1 MTRKSTI
8 YTRSG
13 DHGSSGL
20 ANGERRHKTEQRFQV
35 MGALDELNAVLG
47 MAHALLEDAAL
58 VKLIEQLQA
67 QLFIAGAELAL
78 AKGAGIVDAHV
89 TAAEA
94 SIDHYDAQ
102 LPRMT
107 HFILPGGSTAGAALH
122 HARTLC
128 RRGEREALLLARQED
143 VNSLLLIYLNRL
155 SDLLFV
161 LARYVNQQQG
171 EPEVK
176 WIP

>member
-1 MTRKSTI
+1 MNRKSTI

-13 DHGSSGL
+13 DHGTSGL
-20 ANGERRHKTEQRFQV
+20 ANGERRHKTEQRFQA

-47 MAHALLEDAAL
+47 MAHALLDDASLAKL
-58 VKLIEQLQA
+58 VEQLQA

-78 AKGAGIVDAHV
+78 AKGAGISDAHV

-94 SIDHYDAQ
+94 SIDRYDAQ

-128 RRGEREALLLARQED
+128 RRSEREALLLARQEE
-143 VNSLLLIYLNRL
+143 VNSTLLIYLNRL

-171 EPEVK
+171 GSEVK